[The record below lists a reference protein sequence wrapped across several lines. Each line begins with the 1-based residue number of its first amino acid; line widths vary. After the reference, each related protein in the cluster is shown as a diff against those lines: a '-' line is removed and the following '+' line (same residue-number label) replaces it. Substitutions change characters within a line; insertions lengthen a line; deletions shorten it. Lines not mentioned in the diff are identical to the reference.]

1 MPKAKP
7 HKGLL
12 KRIRISK
19 TGKVKHNSAGYKHLR
34 SSKTPTR
41 LRRLRRGSYMS
52 SAETKRLS
60 RLLMRRLRGAQQPR
74 SAIRRSP
81 SPEERRAK
89 RDAARAAMSADKS

>member
-12 KRIRISK
+12 KRIRITKS
-19 TGKVKHNSAGYKHLR
+19 GKVKHNKANYKHLR
-34 SSKTPTR
+34 SHKSPSR
-41 LRRLRRGSYMS
+41 LRRLRKQSFMS

-81 SPEERRAK
+81 SPEQRREM
-89 RDAARAAMSADKS
+89 REAARKAMSDKS

>member
-19 TGKVKHNSAGYKHLR
+19 TGKVKHNCAGYKHLR
-34 SSKTPTR
+34 SAKTPTR
-41 LRRLRRGSYMS
+41 LRRLRRGAYMS

-74 SAIRRSP
+74 SAMRRSP
-81 SPEERRAK
+81 SPEERRAM
-89 RDAARAAMSADKS
+89 RDAARAAMSDKS